1 MKRLL
6 AALAAAAACAPIS
19 AQTIYRCGDAYSQT
33 PCAGA
38 VVIQTGQHPVQPR
51 DMQAARAASLR
62 DARLADAME
71 KDRLMAESRPAS
83 LNILPAGKQP
93 SDASS
98 SEKKVVMSKP
108 DKLHVFTAHA
118 PVKPGGEKT
127 KARKKKSKPA

>member
-1 MKRLL
+1 ML
-6 AALAAAAACAPIS
+6 AALAAAAACAPVS

-38 VVIQTGQHPVQPR
+38 TVLQTSQHPVSPR
-51 DMQAARAASLR
+51 DVQATRAASLR

-71 KDRLMAESRPAS
+71 KDRMMAESRPAS
-83 LNILPAGKQP
+83 LNILPVGKRL

-118 PVKPGGEKT
+118 PAKPGEKT
-127 KARKKKSKPA
+127 KPKKKKKAG